1 MAKILVVED
10 EHELGSTIRD
20 WLILEGHR
28 VELVPDGSTALKKLT
43 TIPYDL
49 IILDVIIPRMSGL
62 EVCAKYRQQGGCARI
77 LMLTGKGT
85 LEAKQDGFE
94 AGTDD
99 YITKPFDLK
108 ELSIRVNALMRRS
121 LNLSGNQLFLDDLV
135 IDLATFEVS
144 RGGQRI
150 KILPQELA
158 LLEFMAKHPNRIF
171 SVDSLIQS
179 VWHGRSSPETVRT
192 HIKTLRK
199 KIDLPGHTPLIK
211 TVHRMGYTLCA
222 EER

>member
-77 LMLTGKGT
+77 L
-85 LEAKQDGFE
+85 
-94 AGTDD
+94 
-99 YITKPFDLK
+99 
-108 ELSIRVNALMRRS
+108 
-121 LNLSGNQLFLDDLV
+121 
-135 IDLATFEVS
+135 
-144 RGGQRI
+144 
-150 KILPQELA
+150 
-158 LLEFMAKHPNRIF
+158 H
-171 SVDSLIQS
+171 VDWQ
-179 VWHGRSSPETVRT
+179 
-192 HIKTLRK
+192 
-199 KIDLPGHTPLIK
+199 GHTGSKARWL
-211 TVHRMGYTLCA
+211 RSWY
-222 EER
+222 R